1 MHLYQLRGL
10 GRLLC
15 TSSSHCGSLQHE
27 FHSSTAR
34 LLPLV
39 PFVIEQTGRGE
50 RAYDIYSRLLKE
62 RIICVMGPVSC
73 YSILLIVSRLALSLC
88 VHIYNKIYSLL

>member
-1 MHLYQLRGL
+1 MM
-10 GRLLC
+10 
-15 TSSSHCGSLQHE
+15 
-27 FHSSTAR
+27 
-34 LLPLV
+34 PLV

-73 YSILLIVSRLALSLC
+73 LCTSATFLILYRLTDYCNRFVLYYRPTHSSWERIL
-88 VHIYNKIYSLL
+88 VKT